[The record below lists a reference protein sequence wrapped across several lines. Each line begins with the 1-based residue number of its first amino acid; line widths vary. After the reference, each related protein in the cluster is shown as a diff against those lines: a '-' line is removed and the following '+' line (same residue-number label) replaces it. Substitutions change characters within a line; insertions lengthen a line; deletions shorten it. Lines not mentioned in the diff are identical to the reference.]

1 LYVQC
6 FNVEHWYKPAISY
19 IYLTSENVISYNGTK
34 VKLC

>member
-19 IYLTSENVISYNGTK
+19 IYLSSESVVS
-34 VKLC
+34 